1 MEVLDGF
8 VETAATEVDL
18 TPVLD
23 SLNQMYLQNGMQ
35 LALLAFFGGLLL
47 VLIFTGGWGNG

>member
-23 SLNQMYLQNGMQ
+23 SLNRMYLQNGMQ